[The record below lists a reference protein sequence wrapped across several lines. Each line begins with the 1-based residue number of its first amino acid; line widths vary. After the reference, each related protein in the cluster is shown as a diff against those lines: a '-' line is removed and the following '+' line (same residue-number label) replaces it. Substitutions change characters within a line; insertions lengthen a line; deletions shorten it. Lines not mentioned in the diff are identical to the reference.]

1 MPIEIDSLTRCFHN
15 ANKARCC
22 FTVFFFINLL
32 LYTGLYNHFNKRKQG
47 GTFSGNLLDQKSVPA
62 IPQGWGV
69 ATSHSAYKC
78 NV

>member
-1 MPIEIDSLTRCFHN
+1 MQIEIDSLTRFHN

-22 FTVFFFINLL
+22 FTVFFLL
-32 LYTGLYNHFNKRKQG
+32 IYLYNHFNKRKQG

-78 NV
+78 KV